1 MRSLL
6 VSSSAFLKSWLI
18 RWVARTSNL
27 VAVSV
32 VMSEVFVVVAE
43 VTRAEEEEEEE
54 EQMSDENVAV
64 EVGCL
69 SEREVGVK

>member
-43 VTRAEEEEEEE
+43 VTRKEEEEEE
-54 EQMSDENVAV
+54 EQMSDENVGV

>member
-1 MRSLL
+1 M
-6 VSSSAFLKSWLI
+6 
-18 RWVARTSNL
+18 